1 MWTALSCWEKYT
13 YLAFFRDKCTF
24 CLSLLTAWS
33 VLRFVICRC
42 INMQYTEVAI
52 SACIVYIYNDL
63 GAAKH
68 FIVHMWQYILWAIH
82 MHSVITSNKSCHK
95 CVFILNICLSGT
107 NALAQRNMFN
117 VQPSTEKFQMLLKIS
132 MLLSSTKI
140 NLIQYIHRNIHSLLH
155 WSSASLKYL

>member
-1 MWTALSCWEKYT
+1 
-13 YLAFFRDKCTF
+13 
-24 CLSLLTAWS
+24 
-33 VLRFVICRC
+33 
-42 INMQYTEVAI
+42 
-52 SACIVYIYNDL
+52 
-63 GAAKH
+63 
-68 FIVHMWQYILWAIH
+68 